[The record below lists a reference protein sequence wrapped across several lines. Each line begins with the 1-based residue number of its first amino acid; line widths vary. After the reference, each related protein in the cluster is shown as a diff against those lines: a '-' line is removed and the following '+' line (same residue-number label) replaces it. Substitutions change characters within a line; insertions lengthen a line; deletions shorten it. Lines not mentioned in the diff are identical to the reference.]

1 MLITNIK
8 ITVISSK
15 DELYPLTYKGTHSL
29 KYKLLKIKA
38 KSFNK
43 YFGKIWL

>member
-1 MLITNIK
+1 MLITNIV
-8 ITVISSK
+8 ITVISSN

-38 KSFNK
+38 KTVNK